1 MNGLTCDTGDLFT
14 GWTVKPHCHVC
25 WWLMVSMFPLFD
37 PSVNNQQPG
46 RRNIW
51 GSVSTGR
58 SSDFGRGGRVAHV
71 FKRFSA
77 LHLLLLHLHLLF
89 ASFGLLAWE
98 TVTGRQL
105 QCEKNL
111 SSNRPT
117 FVKNRSTIDIKTKA
131 TSYENILIPDVVTIK
146 KYDVRN
152 IALTI

>member
-1 MNGLTCDTGDLFT
+1 MVNG
-14 GWTVKPHCHVC
+14 VN
-25 WWLMVSMFPLFD
+25 FPLFD
-37 PSVNNQQPG
+37 PSANNQQPG

-77 LHLLLLHLHLLF
+77 LHLLF
-89 ASFGLLAWE
+89 ACFGLLAWE

-117 FVKNRSTIDIKTKA
+117 FVKNRATIDIKTKA
-131 TSYENILIPDVVTIK
+131 TSYENILIPDVVTLK

>member
-1 MNGLTCDTGDLFT
+1 MGVGHEQTHARHRRLIY
-14 GWTVKPHCHVC
+14 TVDCKTPLSCL
-25 WWLMVSMFPLFD
+25 LMVNGVNFPLFD
-37 PSVNNQQPG
+37 PSANNQQPG

-77 LHLLLLHLHLLF
+77 LHLLF
-89 ASFGLLAWE
+89 ACFGLLAWE

-117 FVKNRSTIDIKTKA
+117 FVKNRATIDIKTKA
-131 TSYENILIPDVVTIK
+131 TSY
-146 KYDVRN
+146 
-152 IALTI
+152 

>member
-1 MNGLTCDTGDLFT
+1 MYVAQARHRRLIYRVDCKTPLSCL
-14 GWTVKPHCHVC
+14 
-25 WWLMVSMFPLFD
+25 LMVNGVNFPLFD
-37 PSVNNQQPG
+37 PSANNQQPG

-89 ASFGLLAWE
+89 ACFGLLAWE

-105 QCEKNL
+105 LCEKNL

-117 FVKNRSTIDIKTKA
+117 FVKNRATNDIKTKA
-131 TSYENILIPDVVTIK
+131 ISYGNILIPDVVTLE
-146 KYDVRN
+146 KYHVRN

>member
-1 MNGLTCDTGDLFT
+1 MVNG
-14 GWTVKPHCHVC
+14 VN
-25 WWLMVSMFPLFD
+25 FPLFD
-37 PSVNNQQPG
+37 PSANNQQPG

-77 LHLLLLHLHLLF
+77 LHLLF
-89 ASFGLLAWE
+89 ACFGLLAWE

-117 FVKNRSTIDIKTKA
+117 FVKNRATIIDIKTKA
-131 TSYENILIPDVVTIK
+131 TSYENILIPDVVTLK

>member
-1 MNGLTCDTGDLFT
+1 
-14 GWTVKPHCHVC
+14 
-25 WWLMVSMFPLFD
+25 MVSISPLFD
-37 PSVNNQQPG
+37 PSANNQQPG

-77 LHLLLLHLHLLF
+77 LHLLF
-89 ASFGLLAWE
+89 ACFGLLAWE

-117 FVKNRSTIDIKTKA
+117 FVKNRATIDIKTKA
-131 TSYENILIPDVVTIK
+131 ISYGNILIPDVVTLE
-146 KYDVRN
+146 KYDVDN